1 MILLSSFF
9 IFLSLFL
16 FLRPLLQR
24 YEADFRRME
33 SEWLGMVQQG
43 LSQEFYFV
51 DPRSLKNKTR
61 LIALGGLVVSLVMT
75 SIFPFLLALLL
86 GWGLPYLLIKMIQ
99 KRRQS
104 LFSKQFASVL
114 PQLSSILRAG
124 HTFERAI
131 ESIARTQPP
140 PLSQELGLVLKEIRL
155 GTSMDRALENLLNRF
170 PGRDQEIVVRAV
182 GISRRVGSNLA
193 EAFDRVADMV
203 RSRAVLRNRL
213 RALTAQGRMQA
224 WIAIALPLFLTFAL
238 RYISP
243 FYLDPLFHSRK
254 GNLTLILTGLWM
266 LIGAIWVQ
274 KISRVELLR

>member
-1 MILLSSFF
+1 
-9 IFLSLFL
+9 
-16 FLRPLLQR
+16 
-24 YEADFRRME
+24 
-33 SEWLGMVQQG
+33 
-43 LSQEFYFV
+43 
-51 DPRSLKNKTR
+51 
-61 LIALGGLVVSLVMT
+61 
-75 SIFPFLLALLL
+75 
-86 GWGLPYLLIKMIQ
+86 
-99 KRRQS
+99 
-104 LFSKQFASVL
+104 
-114 PQLSSILRAG
+114 
-124 HTFERAI
+124 
-131 ESIARTQPP
+131 
-140 PLSQELGLVLKEIRL
+140 
-155 GTSMDRALENLLNRF
+155 MDRALENLLNRF